1 MVHPPR
7 WLSYFDEI
15 ESPNAD
21 VATVISHVRIVQAKY
36 EHAVAAAQKSLAKQ
50 QEVSDDEEDDK
61 HEDESEPQK
70 KKASHESSADRAQAA
85 ADHIQSV
92 LKAQKKLQ
100 QLQESIRSKREES
113 GQRRCVCAFVTFKTE
128 EARLKCMQANPSSIG
143 KAHEVVVVVV
153 VVVVSVWD
161 ILLYGLICL

>member
-1 MVHPPR
+1 MA
-7 WLSYFDEI
+7 
-15 ESPNAD
+15 N
-21 VATVISHVRIVQAKY
+21 VISHVRIVQAKY

-50 QEVSDDEEDDK
+50 QEVSDDQEDDEN
-61 HEDESEPQK
+61 EDESEPQK
-70 KKASHESSADRAQAA
+70 KASHDSSADRAQAA

-153 VVVVSVWD
+153 SVSLGYTAVWSD
-161 ILLYGLICL
+161 LFIKACQAQMQSAL